1 MFDSSPDHR
10 VKAVRIGIVC
20 PYSLTV
26 PGGVQGQVLGLARTL
41 RRAGHEVRVLAPCD
55 GPPPDG
61 GVTPLG
67 ASLPTS
73 SNGSVAPIAPDPSAQ
88 LRLIRALRDE
98 EFDVVH
104 IHEPFCPGPCQ
115 TALVFKNAAIVA
127 TYHASGTL
135 LYKYF
140 RPMVVRAA
148 RNIDVSCVVSEDARA
163 TAAEHID
170 ADFRML
176 WNGVEVEEFRD
187 GAATPTDGPT
197 VLFVGRHEPRKG
209 LDVLLAALP
218 YLPAHVRIWIGSDG
232 PDTARL
238 QQQHS
243 GDSRLEW
250 MGRITD
256 AEKGQ
261 RLRGAHVFVTPSLS
275 GESFGIV
282 LLEGMAA
289 RTPVVASDISGYR
302 AVAGDGRYAA
312 LVEPGNPQ
320 ALAAEIRRV
329 FDDQTRTAA
338 LVAAGAARAD
348 EYSMDRLA
356 SAYLELYG
364 EAIDTYAASRGRARR

>member
-1 MFDSSPDHR
+1 
-10 VKAVRIGIVC
+10 VRIGIVC
-20 PYSLTV
+20 PYSLTI

-41 RRAGHEVRVLAPCD
+41 RRSGHEVRVLGPCD

-115 TALVFKNAAIVA
+115 TAVVFKNAAIVA
-127 TYHASGTL
+127 TYHAAGTL

-140 RPMVVRAA
+140 RPMIVRAA
-148 RNIDVSCVVSEDARA
+148 RNIDVSCAVSEDARA
-163 TAAEHID
+163 TAAEHLD
-170 ADFRML
+170 ADFRVL

-187 GAATPTDGPT
+187 GEATPTDGPT
-197 VLFVGRHEPRKG
+197 VLFIGRHEPRKG

-218 YLPAHVRIWIGSDG
+218 YLPPEVRVWIGSDG
-232 PDTARL
+232 PDTVRL
-238 QQQHS
+238 QQRFS
-243 GDSRLEW
+243 GDPRLTW
-250 MGRITD
+250 LGRITE
-256 AEKGQ
+256 AEKGR

-289 RTPVVASDISGYR
+289 RTPVVASDLPGYR

-312 LVEPGNPQ
+312 LVEPGDPR
-320 ALAAEIRRV
+320 ALAAEITRV
-329 FDDQTRTAA
+329 FTDGTRSAA
-338 LVAAGAARAD
+338 LVEAGVARAD
-348 EYSMDRLA
+348 EYSMDHLA
-356 SAYLELYG
+356 AAYLELYG
-364 EAIDTYAASRGRARR
+364 EAVERYAVSRGRARP